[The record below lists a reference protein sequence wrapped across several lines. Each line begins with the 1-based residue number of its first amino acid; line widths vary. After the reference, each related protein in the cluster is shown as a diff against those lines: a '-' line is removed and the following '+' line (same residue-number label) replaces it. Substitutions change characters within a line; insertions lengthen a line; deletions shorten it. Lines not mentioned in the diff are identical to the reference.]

1 MIGFFSKHL
10 FLNLAGALQDLL
22 LERQDFWVDYD
33 YNTSKGTKPYK
44 INNPIKK
51 ALKGGMGESQRK
63 LIYNCLGWTLK
74 RVRIRK

>member
-51 ALKGGMGESQRK
+51 STEGRDGRESEEID
-63 LIYNCLGWTLK
+63 L
-74 RVRIRK
+74 